1 MSKPKKK
8 FKDTKVGQFLSEK
21 VPDLL
26 GIAGDILPDSGV
38 MGLVKNLIK
47 KEDPAVLPPEDKEK
61 ALKLLE
67 MDMIERQDGRQICNQ
82 IHILVKTQD
91 H

>member
-8 FKDTKVGQFLSEK
+8 FSETKVGAFLSK
-21 VPDLL
+21 AAPGIL
-26 GIAGDILPDSGV
+26 GIAGDVLPDAGV
-38 MGLVKNLIK
+38 LGIVKNLIQ

-67 MDMIERQDGRQICNQ
+67 MDIIEMLSL
-82 IHILVKTQD
+82 IHI
-91 H
+91 